1 MVATDQQDAKTKAYK
16 GLLDLLMQDEEKR
29 RKMQEMAN
37 RVGTAASTFQQFD
50 VAQPMPAMMGGGL
63 LQQPTHPVMTAA
75 GTGVMGMQP
84 QDNEGEKLKKILK
97 FLNMGA

>member
-1 MVATDQQDAKTKAYK
+1 MAATNQQTYE
-16 GLLDLLMQDEEKR
+16 GLLDLLIKDENER
-29 RKMQEMAN
+29 AKMRELAN
-37 RVGTAASTFQQFD
+37 RVGAAASTFQQFD
-50 VAQPMPAMMGGGL
+50 VAQPMPMVAGGGL